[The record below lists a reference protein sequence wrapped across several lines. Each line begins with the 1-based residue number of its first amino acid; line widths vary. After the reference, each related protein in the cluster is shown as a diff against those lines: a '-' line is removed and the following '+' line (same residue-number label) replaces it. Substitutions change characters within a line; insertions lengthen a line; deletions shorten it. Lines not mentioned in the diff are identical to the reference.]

1 MTDIL
6 RLLTVGQ
13 DWGWLCFLIF
23 DRCYKI
29 QTSLN
34 FVFVIIQRVRSQETM
49 LAVRGETF
57 VSSMSRDV
65 LEDCLGVLFNE
76 NKARLESGS
85 AANDEVIAEDL
96 TFWIGMFK

>member
-1 MTDIL
+1 
-6 RLLTVGQ
+6 
-13 DWGWLCFLIF
+13 
-23 DRCYKI
+23 
-29 QTSLN
+29 
-34 FVFVIIQRVRSQETM
+34 M

-96 TFWIGMFK
+96 TFWIDMFK